1 MATFCVDVDLRMAA
15 VDWLWILHPFL
26 AVVLVYPLIGIVVRL
41 ALQTRARRVQKRK
54 LPPTVGRDHSDLGRW
69 LAASVVLLVLIA
81 LTVVIITKVPLA
93 QFAGGMGR
101 GIQLLL
107 VLCGTVASLFALWR
121 CSLPGLRLAFSL
133 ITWVGVLGLGA
144 QPEVWRLSD
153 NPLTPAF
160 WQSHYWAGVGVT
172 GLMLFSLGAR
182 PEILRDLRWRRL
194 HVTANVLAALL
205 FLTQGLTGTR
215 DLLEIPLSWQ
225 KSTIYLC
232 DFDART
238 CPSGGMDQLGSLM
251 RSPLATEGAN
261 S

>member
-1 MATFCVDVDLRMAA
+1 MAG

-26 AVVLVYPLIGIVVRL
+26 AVVLVYPLIGVVVRL
-41 ALQTRARRVQKRK
+41 AVQTRARRLQNQK
-54 LPPTVGRDHSDLGRW
+54 LPVTVGRDHSDLGRW
-69 LAASVVLLVLIA
+69 LAAAVVLLVLIA
-81 LTVVIITKVPLA
+81 LSVVIGTKAPLV
-93 QFAGGMGR
+93 QFEGGLAR
-101 GIQLLL
+101 AIQLVL
-107 VLCGTVASLFALWR
+107 VLFGTIVSLLALWR
-121 CSLPGLRLAFSL
+121 CTRPGLRLAFSL
-133 ITWVGVLGLGA
+133 ITWAGVLGLGA

-182 PEILRDLRWRRL
+182 AEILRDIRIRRL

-225 KSTIYLC
+225 KSTIYRC
-232 DFDART
+232 DFNAKT
-238 CPSGGMDQLGSLM
+238 CPSLDPNAQS
-251 RSPLATEGAN
+251 
-261 S
+261 